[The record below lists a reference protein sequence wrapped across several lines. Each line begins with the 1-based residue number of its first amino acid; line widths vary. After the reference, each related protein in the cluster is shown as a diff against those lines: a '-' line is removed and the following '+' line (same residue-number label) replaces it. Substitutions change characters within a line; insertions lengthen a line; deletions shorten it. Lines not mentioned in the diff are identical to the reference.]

1 MNILKYFFSK
11 PFKLCIVFFLISF
24 GSGLIFA
31 QEEETIVEQDFA
43 SLANLPDWSGI
54 WTPNVADQRAQAA
67 ANLTPWTEAAGL
79 EISNMLAAD
88 IAGTPAGIFNDC
100 LPEGMPS
107 WMLISHNAFEVLFT
121 PGRVTLLGESDSNR
135 LRRIYTDGREQAEDP
150 DLTYHGYSVGYW
162 EGETLVVD
170 TVGILPEVY
179 LAVSEGSGVRNGGD
193 MHVTERIYLAG
204 PDTMYID
211 LVITAPH
218 VLTEPWETRRI
229 YERVRGFDIIEGICL
244 QGDSFNQI
252 DADGNFIFVPTMPE

>member
-1 MNILKYFFSK
+1 MNSTKRLLFTIFMFS
-11 PFKLCIVFFLISF
+11 LCLWVQ
-24 GSGLIFA
+24 A
-31 QEEETIVEQDFA
+31 AEEPATMNYAELD
-43 SLANLPDWSGI
+43 NLPDWSGI
-54 WTPNVADQRAQAA
+54 WTPDVADQRAQAA
-67 ANLTPWTEAAGL
+67 ANLTPWTEEAARTIA
-79 EISNMLAAD
+79 EMMEAD
-88 IAGTPAGIFNDC
+88 ATGTPAGIFQDC

-150 DLTYHGYSVGYW
+150 DLTYHGHSVGYW
-162 EGETLVVD
+162 EGDTLVVD

-179 LAVSEGSGVRNGGD
+179 LAVSEATGVRNGGD
-193 MHVTERIYLAG
+193 MHVTERIYLAD

-229 YERVRGFDIIEGICL
+229 YDRVRGFDIIEGVCL
-244 QGDSFNQI
+244 QGNSFNQI
-252 DADGNFIFVPTMPE
+252 DEDGNIIFVPTMPQ